1 MYDFQTSSSIKTNNC
16 KTKEVRKTKR
26 VTVERRIG
34 RKNIVKLLSSLLP
47 CARDYPALSFQK
59 TQCWSFRHM
68 SDDII
73 DGGMQIFDW
82 IEPCQRPAGCLENT
96 EKKYQTVL
104 GQNCSCK
111 IASDYYYFYF
121 FLPVLSPFSQVQR
134 QIHKCQSLQ
143 LHLHDL
149 QVY

>member
-16 KTKEVRKTKR
+16 KTKEVSKTEC
-26 VTVERRIG
+26 VTVERKTG
-34 RKNIVKLLSSLLP
+34 RKKIAKLLSSLHP
-47 CARDYPALSFQK
+47 CAHDYPPLSFQK

-68 SDDII
+68 FDDII

-96 EKKYQTVL
+96 EEKYQTVL
-104 GQNCSCK
+104 GKNCSCK
-111 IASDYYYFYF
+111 IASDYYLLSFSL

-134 QIHKCQSLQ
+134 QIHKSQSLQ

-149 QVY
+149 Q